1 MTSPL
6 SLLPRRPCD
15 SRCGREGGEGES
27 AFSCRPLGVFVCW
40 GFRLL
45 SPFWRQSA
53 MQPGRHPGS
62 EEGILGSCSV
72 VRKIMSVPCGAVSG
86 DRSQMQPLLY
96 GRLSFSVENSLPPSQ
111 TSSKTFSRYCGSLR
125 LKRGE
130 KGGEKKAFLLPLPL
144 SSSRRISLGCG
155 GGHDRALPH
164 PGDPGLP
171 SRPRPPANKPP
182 STESLVQLFL
192 SPASKRQERRSLT
205 ASGNSSPSSRHTT
218 CIDTPVLPPPPP
230 GNICAPRIR
239 GQGAELSPPGAL
251 LPPRLK
257 WVMLKGLLRAVAVLP
272 SLPLLREAMHK

>member
-182 STESLVQLFL
+182 STESLVQVSGGRRGAGPGL
-192 SPASKRQERRSLT
+192 SPEPVPLPRSGLAAWRGLPGVGRQKVPLTPGWGGEGECEDEVASPCPQQEAAPGT
-205 ASGNSSPSSRHTT
+205 GPVQSPAG
-218 CIDTPVLPPPPP
+218 L
-230 GNICAPRIR
+230 
-239 GQGAELSPPGAL
+239 
-251 LPPRLK
+251 
-257 WVMLKGLLRAVAVLP
+257 GLLEPTEWR
-272 SLPLLREAMHK
+272 